1 MEPHLRSAMAAGV
14 RSFVDCSPM
23 YLARDPERF
32 IPLMRE
38 FGVSD
43 ASIFA
48 MTVTNPARACRI
60 YPA

>member
-1 MEPHLRSAMAAGV
+1 MEPHLRSAVGAGV

-38 FGVSD
+38 FGVSE
-43 ASIFA
+43 ASIHA
-48 MTVTNPARACRI
+48 MAVTNPERAFRI
-60 YPA
+60 DAA